1 MTSKIQNT
9 MTFTEHYDMRRIAYL
24 YSNIDKF
31 GPLVYQK
38 CKNEDELKK
47 EIDKLKSFLEYV
59 AYHDGKIK
67 VEYDTSKDGRLF
79 GKPQT
84 IQMISGIVRNF
95 LLQDK
100 DVVDVDIVNALSAVL
115 LSVCAKYNIKCKKL
129 KYYYENRQKIIDKY
143 YDGDKDLCK
152 GFINP
157 AFFKSAEKIKT
168 NNKFEEGIKTDVKTI
183 QNFIYEHDDF
193 EKYRE
198 KAADSCLKDNKT
210 WNLKGRT
217 LSYMYCDKECE
228 ILKEAMRWY
237 SAKNFS
243 LVRTPMFDGFIA
255 PAPNDRFKL
264 SSLNEQIK
272 KVFDCDVKFIYKP
285 IEQDI
290 IPDVPNNFFYNE
302 FQNDIFKGIIEKMK
316 KTHVDDKLLIKPL
329 PELSHKPNVE
339 GNNKYLSNIFT
350 YDMYKN
356 NDVIVLQSCCGTGKT
371 YSVSKYV
378 ADSNDKIISIVNRKS
393 LLTAQIN
400 EFTDKGVKLNNYEDK
415 ETYDLNEN
423 GIICINSIMKY
434 ARQPDAHFNDFVVYI
449 DEVNSFLETISHSPI
464 LTKDIKLVY
473 ETLIRII
480 KNCKKLIVSDHTITD
495 AVFHLFRCLKKKRLM
510 YVKNN
515 FLKFKG
521 VKSQRI
527 RNEDTFKQKIEDALK
542 SNVGFFAGFDSARTA
557 SQYFYSLKELT
568 TCECI
573 LVTDETRVTI
583 PSDLSEWEGKC
594 IFYSPKIETGVDFSI
609 DTKQQVFFH
618 MKGQSVLPTS
628 SFQMICRTRN
638 MEKLTWYAD
647 KPKDTQFKYK
657 SLQHTYEL
665 ASEHRE
671 STNLYMCSS
680 YLDENDDIKYAPNS
694 FYNIYTYNEYVKDIY
709 ENNKAE
715 HLNKLLKDNGFE
727 CNEDVNENASKLD
740 KKVIGRMKEISNDA
754 VDVTF
759 EQWINKEVVCEMY
772 DIRSS
777 ILGLK
782 EDEDKKTYKNYIT
795 DRQMFEEHYKITTL
809 LKDNNHI
816 CDKANDSIENSYAE
830 FGISNIYS
838 KIKLLS
844 EFEKQ
849 TNIKRFNFDDVKC
862 GSIDEKTWT
871 MIKKLFRKTTKK
883 PEDKNDI
890 IKSYTSMINNIASL
904 YKGKMEGKHK
914 KGNKIYILDTEK
926 INESLELDFIKM
938 TLDNPLKNYDRE
950 TIEHIDLELPKI
962 EVDKFN
968 NVIIDD

>member
-1 MTSKIQNT
+1 
-9 MTFTEHYDMRRIAYL
+9 
-24 YSNIDKF
+24 
-31 GPLVYQK
+31 
-38 CKNEDELKK
+38 
-47 EIDKLKSFLEYV
+47 
-59 AYHDGKIK
+59 
-67 VEYDTSKDGRLF
+67 
-79 GKPQT
+79 
-84 IQMISGIVRNF
+84 
-95 LLQDK
+95 
-100 DVVDVDIVNALSAVL
+100 
-115 LSVCAKYNIKCKKL
+115 
-129 KYYYENRQKIIDKY
+129 
-143 YDGDKDLCK
+143 
-152 GFINP
+152 
-157 AFFKSAEKIKT
+157 
-168 NNKFEEGIKTDVKTI
+168 
-183 QNFIYEHDDF
+183 
-193 EKYRE
+193 
-198 KAADSCLKDNKT
+198 
-210 WNLKGRT
+210 
-217 LSYMYCDKECE
+217 
-228 ILKEAMRWY
+228 
-237 SAKNFS
+237 
-243 LVRTPMFDGFIA
+243 
-255 PAPNDRFKL
+255 
-264 SSLNEQIK
+264 
-272 KVFDCDVKFIYKP
+272 
-285 IEQDI
+285 
-290 IPDVPNNFFYNE
+290 
-302 FQNDIFKGIIEKMK
+302 
-316 KTHVDDKLLIKPL
+316 
-329 PELSHKPNVE
+329 
-339 GNNKYLSNIFT
+339 
-350 YDMYKN
+350 
-356 NDVIVLQSCCGTGKT
+356 
-371 YSVSKYV
+371 
-378 ADSNDKIISIVNRKS
+378 
-393 LLTAQIN
+393 
-400 EFTDKGVKLNNYEDK
+400 
-415 ETYDLNEN
+415 
-423 GIICINSIMKY
+423 
-434 ARQPDAHFNDFVVYI
+434 
-449 DEVNSFLETISHSPI
+449 
-464 LTKDIKLVY
+464 
-473 ETLIRII
+473 
-480 KNCKKLIVSDHTITD
+480 
-495 AVFHLFRCLKKKRLM
+495 
-510 YVKNN
+510 
-515 FLKFKG
+515 
-521 VKSQRI
+521 
-527 RNEDTFKQKIEDALK
+527 
-542 SNVGFFAGFDSARTA
+542 
-557 SQYFYSLKELT
+557 
-568 TCECI
+568 
-573 LVTDETRVTI
+573 
-583 PSDLSEWEGKC
+583 
-594 IFYSPKIETGVDFSI
+594 
-609 DTKQQVFFH
+609 

-740 KKVIGRMKEISNDA
+740 KKVIDRMKEISNDA

-904 YKGKMEGKHK
+904 YKGKMEGKHT